1 MLFIFTKILPST
13 YLAQPGSSM
22 AIRRSSRRSSA
33 DSSNPLFPK
42 SCIIC
47 GKTRTQQNKKGIVP
61 KKIFRLLAEVSI
73 KIAAKDKM
81 CDFYFQNND
90 LDLVALELLCRNL
103 SINQLLSATAV
114 VFEKLFQLSTLRKLG
129 NMLFLL
135 FP

>member
-1 MLFIFTKILPST
+1 M
-13 YLAQPGSSM
+13 
-22 AIRRSSRRSSA
+22 
-33 DSSNPLFPK
+33 
-42 SCIIC
+42 
-47 GKTRTQQNKKGIVP
+47 P

-114 VFEKLFQLSTLRKLG
+114 VFEKLFQLSTLRKL
-129 NMLFLL
+129 
-135 FP
+135 